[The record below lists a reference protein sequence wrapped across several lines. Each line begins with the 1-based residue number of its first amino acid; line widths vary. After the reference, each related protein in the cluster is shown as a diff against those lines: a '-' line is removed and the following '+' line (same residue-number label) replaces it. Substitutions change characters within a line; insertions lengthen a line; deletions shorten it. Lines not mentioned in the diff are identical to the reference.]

1 MFGSHPDSA
10 LVHEADPYRGLPLT
24 RRTHPSPG
32 KPRRTTGVTLIGVLA
47 VIAVGVAG
55 AVGVV
60 RGLLDQNLFVELGGA
75 VGVIVANMWLVT
87 WLLIAHVKS
96 ASKQD

>member
-10 LVHEADPYRGLPLT
+10 LVHGADPYRDLALT

-55 AVGVV
+55 VVGVV
-60 RGLLDQNLFVELGGA
+60 RGLLDQDLFVEVGGA
-75 VGVIVANMWLVT
+75 VGVIVANMWLVA

-96 ASKQD
+96 AGRRD